1 MEPKPNPTDSFLE
14 KIETMQAA
22 SGYLAVAVV
31 PLFRRR
37 VGLRMTRG
45 LFLYPVVLLMAL
57 LGFYADKTHALAW
70 YALAVLLTGLWQNVN
85 RWKELKRGDLTHT
98 RGLGVSPLMAIPFAK
113 FLPAKVAYWI
123 TDGDHVHRTL
133 DPIGIFLIGLLIMQR
148 DQMLGGWI
156 MLSATALRI
165 FEEFRH
171 ETTWNFLLDG
181 VDAMLMGET
190 QKAFMDRVRR
200 GSAGPFT
207 DPATGRQT
215 TGVMEELGD
224 RIAKRRAAD
233 AQAAQEAQERPG
245 DQARPHPFTETMNRV
260 KEAAGAVKEAAEAVS
275 AVREA
280 GSAPERET
288 VIIDRTHTHTSDT
301 LVVLKE
307 QPAYIPFAVEPDA
320 GILTHNGPVA
330 LEEPRPAQLAAPP
343 EDDER
348 DQAA

>member
-1 MEPKPNPTDSFLE
+1 MEPTPNQTDSIFD
-14 KIETMQAA
+14 KIETMQAL

-37 VGLRMTRG
+37 VGLRITRG
-45 LFLYPVVLLMAL
+45 LFFYPVVLLMAV
-57 LGFYADKTHALAW
+57 LGYYADKTHALAW

-113 FLPAKVAYWI
+113 VLPAKAAAWI

-133 DPIGIFLIGLLIMQR
+133 DPILVFLVGLLIMQK
-148 DQMLGGWI
+148 DPFLGGWI

-171 ETTWNFLLDG
+171 ETTWNSLLDG
-181 VDAMLMGET
+181 LDAMLIGEM
-190 QKAFMDRVRR
+190 QKSFMDHIRR
-200 GSAGPFT
+200 GSAGTLT

-215 TGVMEELGD
+215 TGAMEELSD

-233 AQAAQEAQERPG
+233 AQAAQEAQERAEE
-245 DQARPHPFTETMNRV
+245 QARPHPFTETMNRV
-260 KEAAGAVKEAAEAVS
+260 KETAGAVKEAAEAVS

-288 VIIDRTHTHTSDT
+288 VIIDRTRTHTSDT
-301 LVVLKE
+301 LIVLKE
-307 QPAYIPFAVEPDA
+307 QTAYIPFAVEPDA
-320 GILTHNGPVA
+320 GTLTSGPAA
-330 LEEPRPAQLAAPP
+330 LEEPRPAQFAAPP
-343 EDDER
+343 DDDER